1 MSEILIGTSG
11 WSYED
16 WADVVYPPG
25 AGSKF
30 DRLSYMAGL
39 CETIEVNSSFYHIPN
54 RRTISSWL
62 TRISSLPNFVFSV
75 KLYQGLTHDRDSK
88 TFGALMSEYTG
99 SIEPIYS
106 AGRLAAVLIQFPW
119 SFKYNDEN
127 MEWLDRLAAGLKPM
141 PMAVEVRHTS
151 WLNEEYFDFLRSN
164 RIAFC
169 NIDQPHFSTNIP
181 PTDIVTAPFSYVR
194 FHGRNAEH
202 WFKENEDAAQ
212 RYNYLYPRRELEEWT
227 GRIRKM
233 SRETAKVYVYMNNH
247 VGGKGL
253 ANALELKAL
262 LTGQKTKA
270 PPQLLLQFPELKEYA
285 QALEELKPAPK
296 KFRKSK
302 KMEGEGDWLF

>member
-1 MSEILIGTSG
+1 MSEILLGTSG

-16 WADVVYPPG
+16 WAEVVYPPG

-30 DRLSYMAGL
+30 DRLVYIAGL
-39 CETIEVNSSFYHIPN
+39 CDTIEVNSSFYHIPN

-62 TRISSLPNFVFSV
+62 TRISNIPTFVFSA
-75 KLYQGLTHDRDSK
+75 KLYQGLTHDRDPK
-88 TFGALMSEYTG
+88 TFHPLLSEYKG
-99 SIEPIYS
+99 IIEPIYS
-106 AGRLAAVLIQFPW
+106 AGRLAAILLQFPW
-119 SFKYNDEN
+119 SFKYSGES
-127 MEWLDRLAAGLKPM
+127 MEWLDRLVAGLKPM

-164 RIAFC
+164 QIAFC

-194 FHGRNAEH
+194 LHGRNAEH
-202 WFKENEDAAQ
+202 WFTENEDAAQ
-212 RYNYLYPRRELEEWT
+212 RYNYLYGRRELEEWT
-227 GRIRKM
+227 GRIQKM
-233 SRETAKVYVYMNNH
+233 SRETAKVYVYANNH

-262 LTGQKTKA
+262 LTGQKSKA

-285 QALEELKPAPK
+285 EALETLNPAPK

-302 KMEGEGDWLF
+302 KMEEEGDWLF